1 MLEEIE
7 GKLLEHISY
16 LSQVT
21 TNQQHE
27 GSIYSVEKS
36 FDLAIWK
43 THMIKKRVQA
53 FKMVSHTE

>member
-21 TNQQHE
+21 TSQQHE
-27 GSIYSVEKS
+27 GSIYAAEKS
-36 FDLAIWK
+36 FDLAAWK
-43 THMIKKRVQA
+43 TQLVKERIKAIKVASQ
-53 FKMVSHTE
+53 TQ